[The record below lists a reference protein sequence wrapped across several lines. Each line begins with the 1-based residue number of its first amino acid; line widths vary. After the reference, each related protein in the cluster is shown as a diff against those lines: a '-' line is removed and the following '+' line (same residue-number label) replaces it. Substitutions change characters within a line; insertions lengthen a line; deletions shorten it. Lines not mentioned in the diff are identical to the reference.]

1 MFRKMNRILLSFCLV
16 LIVSVC
22 KVSAQQNSME
32 TIGRIFTNIP
42 DSIQT
47 SVYWYWLS
55 DNISKEGII
64 KDLHAMKQAGI
75 NRAFIGNIAMNPSE
89 TPYGNVK
96 IFTSEWW
103 DALHTA
109 LKTAGDLNIEIGIFN
124 GPGWSQSGGPWVKPE
139 QAMRYLAF
147 ADTLVKGGTHIHL
160 QLRQPKDTFQDKFV
174 IAYPY
179 ITGNSVT
186 PSKQYYSANNKI
198 MIDQDSVIYF
208 SSADKITARSLMLY
222 PDEHDIFT
230 KAELYFKN
238 NEGNYVLLKSFEVNR
253 TNSQLNVGFDPYAA
267 VTQSFEQ
274 TNSDSFKLVFTH
286 SSKDAAFKNIIL
298 SGMPV
303 VEDYKEKTLAKMWQT
318 PHPLWD
324 AYLWPQQA
332 AVNDT
337 SLIIRQ
343 NKVIDISD
351 KMQPGGLLDW
361 DAPQGEWIISRVGM
375 TPTNVTNTPAS
386 PEGTGLE
393 VDKMSKAHVATH
405 FDAYIGEILSRIPPE
420 DRKTFK
426 VVVQDSYETG
436 GQNWTDSFKQDFMQQ
451 YGYDPLPY
459 LPVMEGKVV
468 GSEDVA
474 DRFLWDV
481 RRLVAD
487 KIAYDYVGGLRDVSH
502 KHGLTTRLEN
512 YGHWGFPGE
521 FLQYGGQSDEVGGE
535 FWTEGYLG
543 NIENKAASSSA
554 HIYGK
559 TKISAES
566 FTAGGQTYARYPA
579 LLKQRGDRFFCDG
592 INNTLLHVYFLEPN
606 DTMPG
611 VNTGFGTEFNRYNTW
626 FSQMHPFTQY
636 LKRCNM
642 MLQQGKYVAD
652 VAYFIGEDAPKMT
665 GVQNPPLP
673 KGYSFDYINAEVI
686 MKRLSVKNG
695 RFVLPD
701 GMSYA
706 LLVLPELNNM
716 RPELLKKI
724 QQLMND
730 GGTILGPRPERSP
743 SLQNYP
749 FADDSVKMLAQT
761 LWGASTQDGKC
772 NNAYGKGRMINGY
785 SIEQVLADMHI
796 QPDMQ
801 SRGAKDSLLFIHR
814 HEAGADIYFLSNQSS
829 KKVSVNPVFRVTG
842 KQPELWN
849 PLDGTQRDL
858 SNYTN
863 NNGTTEM
870 PLQLDV
876 AGSVFIVFRKPQ
888 TITTSRKNNYNEA
901 DTVFS
906 TPLTNQWKIQFDT
919 AFRGPAKAVVSNTLF
934 DWGKSADSSIKYY
947 SGKAVYTTNFNW
959 KGDDV
964 QHEKILLDLGNVTA
978 TAAIKV
984 NNKDVGGIWV
994 APYSIDIT
1002 NALKK
1007 GNNTLEITVANTW
1020 VNRLIGDQRL
1030 PVEKRKTWLSYN
1042 PYKPDSE
1049 LQASGLL
1056 GPVKIIGI
1064 KY

>member
-16 LIVSVC
+16 LTVSVC

-32 TIGRIFTNIP
+32 TSGRIFTNIP

-96 IFTSEWW
+96 IFTPEWW

-147 ADTLVKGGTHIHL
+147 SDTLVKGGTHVHL

-179 ITGNSVT
+179 IASDSIT

-198 MIDQDSVIYF
+198 MVEQDSVIYF
-208 SSADKITARSLMLY
+208 SSASKTTVRSLMLY
-222 PDEHDIFT
+222 PDDHDIFT
-230 KAELYFKN
+230 KAVLYYKN

-274 TNSDSFKLVFTH
+274 TNSDSFKLVFTNT
-286 SSKDAAFKNIIL
+286 SKNAAFKRIVL
-298 SGMPV
+298 SGVPV
-303 VEDYKEKTLAKMWQT
+303 VENYKEKTLAKMWQT

-337 SLIIRQ
+337 SLIIHQ

-351 KMQPGGLLDW
+351 KVQPGRMLDW
-361 DAPQGEWIISRVGM
+361 DAPAGEWIISRVGM

-393 VDKMSKAHVATH
+393 VDKMSKAHVAAH
-405 FDAYIGEILSRIPPE
+405 FDAYIGEILKRIPPE

-436 GQNWTDSFKQDFMQQ
+436 GENWTDSFRQDFIQQ

-468 GSEDVA
+468 GSEDIA

-487 KIAYDYVGGLRDVSH
+487 KVAYDYVGGLRDASH
-502 KHGLTTRLEN
+502 KQGLTTWLEN
-512 YGHWGFPGE
+512 YGHWGYPGE

-559 TKISAES
+559 TKVSAES

-611 VNTGFGTEFNRYNTW
+611 VNTGFGTEFNRHNTW

-724 QQLMND
+724 QQLVND
-730 GGTILGPRPERSP
+730 GGTILGPRPEHSP

-761 LWGASTQDGKC
+761 LWGPATQDGKC
-772 NNAYGKGRMINGY
+772 NRTYGKGKVIDGY
-785 SIEQVLADMHI
+785 SIQQVLADMQI

-801 SRGAKDSLLFIHR
+801 TGANDSVLFIHR

-863 NNGTTEM
+863 DNGTTEV

-876 AGSVFIVFRKPQ
+876 AGSAFIVFRKPS
-888 TITTSRKNNYNEA
+888 ITATAKKTNYNEA

-906 TPLTNQWKIQFDT
+906 MPLTNQWKIQFDT

-934 DWGKSADSSIKYY
+934 DWGKSADSSVKYY
-947 SGKAVYTTNFNW
+947 SGKAVYITNFNW
-959 KGDDV
+959 KDGDV

-984 NNKDVGGIWV
+984 NNKDVGGVWV

-1002 NALKK
+1002 SALKK

-1049 LQASGLL
+1049 LQPSGLL

>member
-1 MFRKMNRILLSFCLV
+1 MFKKMNRILLSFCLV

-22 KVSAQQNSME
+22 KVSAQQNSMD
-32 TIGRIFTNIP
+32 TIGKTFANIP

-179 ITGNSVT
+179 IIGNSVT

-198 MIDQDSVIYF
+198 MVDEDSVIYF

-253 TNSQLNVGFDPYAA
+253 TNSQLNVGFEPYAA
-267 VTQSFEQ
+267 VVQSFQQ
-274 TNSDSFKLVFTH
+274 TSSDSFKLVFTH
-286 SSKDAAFKNIIL
+286 TSKDAAFKNIIL

-324 AYLWPQQA
+324 AYSWPQQA

-436 GQNWTDSFKQDFMQQ
+436 GQNWTDSFRQDFMQQ

-502 KHGLTTRLEN
+502 KHGLTTWLEN

-559 TKISAES
+559 TKVSAES

-611 VNTGFGTEFNRYNTW
+611 VNTGFGTEFNRHNTW

-636 LKRCNM
+636 LKRCNL

-724 QQLMND
+724 QQLVND
-730 GGTILGPRPERSP
+730 GGIILGPRPERSP

-761 LWGASTQDGKC
+761 LWGPATQDGKC
-772 NNAYGKGRMINGY
+772 NNTYGKGRVINGY

-801 SRGAKDSLLFIHR
+801 SRGANDSLLFIHR

-863 NNGTTEM
+863 NNGTTEV

-876 AGSVFIVFRKPQ
+876 AGSAFIVFRKPQ

-901 DTVFS
+901 DTIFS
-906 TPLTNQWKIQFDT
+906 TPLTNKWKIQFDT

-1020 VNRLIGDQRL
+1020 INRLIGDQRL

-1049 LQASGLL
+1049 LQPSGLL
-1056 GPVKIIGI
+1056 GPVKIIDI